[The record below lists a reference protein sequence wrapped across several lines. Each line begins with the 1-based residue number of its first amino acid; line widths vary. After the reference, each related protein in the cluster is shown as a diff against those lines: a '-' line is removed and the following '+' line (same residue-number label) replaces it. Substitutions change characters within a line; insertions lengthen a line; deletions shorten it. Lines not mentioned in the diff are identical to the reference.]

1 MKSPAHR
8 AMRLSLAVGFLMLGI
23 KITAYVLTGSAGV
36 LGDAAESIVH
46 MVAVMFAS
54 FSLSLA
60 DKPADHNH
68 PYGHRK
74 IAFFSAGLEGFL
86 IVLAAAFILYQ
97 SVTRWIEGAAPSNLD
112 QGLILTL
119 LTVIINGAL
128 GFHLITQGR
137 KAGALILVA
146 NGKHVLTDSWTS
158 LGAVLGLALVH
169 WTGWAPWDSICG
181 ILMAANIIYSDYT
194 LIRESVSGLMDAA
207 DPSLAA
213 QVDQLFQAETQT
225 RDIRFHALRLRD
237 AGGIHYVDVHLLYD
251 DAILLKE
258 AHRLATAVEK
268 AVCEK
273 CTVPLEI
280 TTHLECLGDHALI
293 HPEDPL
299 PARIAP

>member
-1 MKSPAHR
+1 MTMKTRNALGPVAVQRMEAHSGSRFPLEKIIVVGDTPKDIACAR
-8 AMRLSLAVGFLMLGI
+8 ALGARCLAVATGGHTLDALASHTPWQTVADFSDPHAIAQLLVQTHE
-23 KITAYVLTGSAGV
+23 ITRPPRHAPLPSRRIFDAGHQNHR
-36 LGDAAESIVH
+36 LRPHRIRRGARDAAESIVH

-169 WTGWAPWDSICG
+169 
-181 ILMAANIIYSDYT
+181 
-194 LIRESVSGLMDAA
+194 
-207 DPSLAA
+207 
-213 QVDQLFQAETQT
+213 
-225 RDIRFHALRLRD
+225 
-237 AGGIHYVDVHLLYD
+237 
-251 DAILLKE
+251 
-258 AHRLATAVEK
+258 
-268 AVCEK
+268 
-273 CTVPLEI
+273 
-280 TTHLECLGDHALI
+280 
-293 HPEDPL
+293 
-299 PARIAP
+299 